1 MIKAFSCS
9 LFLSLLGLS
18 LRLFRLN
25 LKIKS
30 KSYQIL
36 EVYRCSPIPPFLQSF
51 CTLHITLSL

>member
-36 EVYRCSPIPPFLQSF
+36 EVYRRSPIPPFLQSF
-51 CTLHITLSL
+51 RTLHITLSL